1 MQIRNT
7 ELRYG
12 AIAQLLHWIIVALII
27 TQLVLAFQASGLPAG
42 PAKIAVLARHKSFG
56 MTIFGLAVLRL
67 TWRLFN
73 PVPPMPL
80 TTPRWQRIAAHVSHG
95 ALYALI
101 MITPLFGWMM
111 SSARNF
117 PVSWFG
123 LFTFPD
129 LVQPD
134 KSRYEFFHTV
144 HESLAFTL
152 AGIALLHAAA
162 ALKHHFIDHDDVLR
176 RMLPARLKSPPR

>member
-12 AIAQLLHWIIVALII
+12 AIAQLLHWLVVALII
-27 TQLVLAFQASGLPAG
+27 TQFLLALKAESLSPG
-42 PAKIAVLARHKSFG
+42 PAKIAVLAQHKSFG
-56 MTIFGLAVLRL
+56 MTIFGLAVIRL
-67 TWRLFN
+67 VWRLFN
-73 PVPPMPL
+73 PVPPMPVG
-80 TTPRWQRIAAHVSHG
+80 PPQWQRAVAHVSHG
-95 ALYALI
+95 ALYTLI

-129 LVQPD
+129 LIQPD
-134 KSRYEFFHTV
+134 KPKYEFFHEA
-144 HESLAFTL
+144 HEVLAFTL
-152 AGIALLHAAA
+152 LAIALVHAFA
-162 ALKHHFIDHDDVLR
+162 ALKHHFVDRDDVLR
-176 RMLPARLKSPPR
+176 RMLPSRIKAPPP